1 MGRKR
6 FVQRSVSKDVI
17 KKTVCQCLPVIF
29 FTYIRKK
36 YRFFLTKVHTQ
47 SKVLVY
53 TKWLPQDAANL
64 ICSRRFMEL
73 FVVVLLTGVLL
84 SILIVG
90 QKQQNFVMP

>member
-1 MGRKR
+1 M
-6 FVQRSVSKDVI
+6 
-17 KKTVCQCLPVIF
+17 
-29 FTYIRKK
+29 
-36 YRFFLTKVHTQ
+36 
-47 SKVLVY
+47 Y
-53 TKWLPQDAANL
+53 TKRLPQNAANL